1 MNVNGTEIIA
11 VLILIGQL
19 IGIYNQSK
27 TARKNATEP
36 ITLLEARVK
45 NLEDGQMK
53 RDFQINEIKRDVDSA
68 HNKIRENQADYTSIS
83 KVQNKALMAILL
95 CLKDP
100 DHFDRK
106 QLDDAIKELSL

>member
-45 NLEDGQMK
+45 NLEDDQMK
-53 RDFQINEIKRDVDSA
+53 REFQINEIRRDVDSA
-68 HNKIRENQADYTSIS
+68 HSKIRETRQEYNETVKA
-83 KVQNKALMAILL
+83 QNKALLAILL

-106 QLDDAIKELSL
+106 QLDDAIQELSI

>member
-53 RDFQINEIKRDVDSA
+53 REFQINEIRRDVDSA
-68 HNKIRENQADYTSIS
+68 HSKIRETRQEYNETVKA
-83 KVQNKALMAILL
+83 QNKALLAILL

-106 QLDDAIKELSL
+106 QLDDAIQELSM

>member
-1 MNVNGTEIIA
+1 MNATGTEIIA

-53 RDFQINEIKRDVDSA
+53 RDFQMNEIKRDVDSA
-68 HNKIRENQADYTSIS
+68 HTKIRETRQDNTETVKA
-83 KVQNKALMAILL
+83 QNKALLAILL

-100 DHFDRK
+100 EHFDRK

>member
-36 ITLLEARVK
+36 ITLLEDRVK

-53 RDFQINEIKRDVDSA
+53 RDFQINEIRRDVDSA
-68 HNKIRENQADYTSIS
+68 HNKIRETKEDYAETV
-83 KVQNKALMAILL
+83 KAQNKALLAILL

-100 DHFDRK
+100 DHFDREK
-106 QLDDAIKELSL
+106 LDDAIQQLSI